1 MAAQKTKKQK
11 EPEKKIFTDSN
22 FPVKRIYQKSSKKR
36 TNEDSGKFP
45 FTRGI
50 HPGMYRDRFWTM
62 DNILDLV
69 MQTSQM
75 RDSNSCLKRVRLA
88 SVWLLISNS
97 NWI

>member
-1 MAAQKTKKQK
+1 MATKKSKSK

-36 TNEDSGKFP
+36 TTEDAGKFP

-62 DNILDLV
+62 RDFGPCVSILDLE
-69 MQTSQM
+69 MQS
-75 RDSNSCLKRVRLA
+75 
-88 SVWLLISNS
+88 
-97 NWI
+97 